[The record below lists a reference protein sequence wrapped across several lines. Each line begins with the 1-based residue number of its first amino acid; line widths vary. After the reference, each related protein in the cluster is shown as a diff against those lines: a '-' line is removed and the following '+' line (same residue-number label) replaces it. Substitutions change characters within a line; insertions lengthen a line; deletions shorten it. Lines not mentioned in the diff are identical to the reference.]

1 SARTPSH
8 APTRPSR
15 TFAGT
20 TKSAEACDV
29 LRRTRSSHAET
40 KQFCKQKRRY
50 GAKPIAGGDE
60 TQPDEFHRQ
69 HDDKRDDK
77 HNQRRIGRQ
86 IFNPP
91 GNCNLELAP
100 GNEIDDTR
108 DYGLEVIP

>member
-1 SARTPSH
+1 MTQSYI
-8 APTRPSR
+8 
-15 TFAGT
+15 
-20 TKSAEACDV
+20 
-29 LRRTRSSHAET
+29 RRNHENLQKLVTCCVEHESSHAET

-108 DYGLEVIP
+108 DYRLEVIL